1 MIPKNLG
8 ELVTFSLNRF
18 EPIHNWFYFK
28 EGYAEKLVEWIV
40 KEYKIEGKIFDPFC
54 GSGTTLLTAK
64 QLGAESI
71 GCDVSPLAVLAS
83 KAKTRD
89 YNIEILKSKFAE
101 LREMSV
107 PPEQIT
113 PRDERLRKIIS
124 RENWE
129 EMHFLKKKI
138 EEIEDEKVKDFFYL
152 AMVDSFGA
160 VAQVVKVGGSL
171 RKVKKHVPAMKKF
184 FERKCERMIR
194 DLEREKKGPEPEVRE
209 ADARVFAP
217 EENSVSAVITSP
229 PYLNKIEY
237 TTVYK
242 LELILFFKAQQTR
255 LRAFL
260 GDDSNNVDAGDGE
273 MPPIAQAYFQDMEKV
288 LKNCFKCLK
297 RGGKIFII
305 VAGGC
310 LPDRTIDSDEIIY
323 DLGEAVGFKKIDLIP
338 ARNIFCHSN
347 RSIKIGTVRESI
359 LVLEKP

>member
-1 MIPKNLG
+1 MIPKNIG
-8 ELVTFSLNRF
+8 ELVTFSPNRF
-18 EPIHNWFYFK
+18 EPIHDWFYFK
-28 EGYAEKLVEWIV
+28 EGYAKKLVEWIV
-40 KEYKIEGKIFDPFC
+40 KEYKISGKVFDPFC
-54 GSGTTLLTAK
+54 GSGTTLLAAK
-64 QLGAESI
+64 QLGIESI

-83 KAKTRD
+83 RAKTRNYD
-89 YNIEILKSKFAE
+89 IEALKAKLKEFG
-101 LREMSV
+101 EMKV
-107 PPEQIT
+107 PAGQIT

-138 EEIEDEKVKDFFYL
+138 EEIEDERARKFFYL
-152 AMVDSFGA
+152 ALVDSFGA

-171 RKVKKHVPAMKKF
+171 RRAKKKVPPMKKF
-184 FERKCERMIR
+184 FEKKCARMMR
-194 DLEREKKGPEPEVRE
+194 DLQREKKGPEPEVRE

-217 EENSVSAVITSP
+217 EENSIDAVITSP

-260 GDDSNNVDAGDGE
+260 GDDTNNFDAGDGK
-273 MPPIAQAYFQDMEKV
+273 MPPIAQAYFEDMEKV
-288 LKNCFKCLK
+288 LKNCYNCLK
-297 RGGKIFII
+297 PGGKMFIV

-310 LPDRTIDSDEIIY
+310 LPDRTVQSDEIIY
-323 DLGEAVGFKKIDLIP
+323 DLGEAIGFKKIDLIP
-338 ARNIFCHSN
+338 ARSIFCHSN
-347 RSIKIGTVRESI
+347 RSIKIGKVKESI